1 MRAPI
6 TGLVTA
12 ALIAAVPVASAF
24 GAAAGVQDDRM
35 PVTPAAELPARVAL
49 LQQTGA
55 RVTRVDLYW
64 STAAPTRPAN
74 PTDPNDPAYN
84 WAWADAMFSQLQTA
98 KITPIVTTWNA
109 PGWATG
115 GTQGVAGVAWNSKA
129 PTNAQ
134 DFADFMQA
142 VATRYNGK
150 TNIPGVG
157 PVMVKFYEVWNEPNL
172 QIYMYP
178 QYQGGNLK
186 KPVAGKLYAEMV
198 NKTTPVV
205 KAANPQAVVIA
216 GVTGPKGGNDK
227 SGRGTTQ
234 WYDDLK
240 KAGMKQFT
248 AVSQHIYPAA
258 PPLKP
263 TPAVPSWATLNKVIA
278 AVNTLPGGRNKKI
291 YITESSYTTAVTPY
305 RKVAFSPQ
313 AQAAYLKQIWKL
325 PQVKSS
331 RIPLVMWFQ
340 VQDNP
345 SWPGGLFLNGG
356 GSKPSLAAFKE
367 VAKANPPKG
376 NLVTN

>member
-1 MRAPI
+1 VRAPI

-129 PTNAQ
+129 PTSAQ

-178 QYQGGNLK
+178 QYQAG
-186 KPVAGKLYAEMV
+186 KPVAGALYAKMV
-198 NKTTPVV
+198 NLTTPVV
-205 KAANPQAVVIA
+205 KAANPSAVVIA
-216 GVTGPKGGNDK
+216 AVTGPKGGNDA
-227 SGRGTTQ
+227 SGRGTLQ
-234 WYDDLK
+234 WYGDLK
-240 KAGMKQFT
+240 KAGMRQFT

-258 PPLKP
+258 PPLQK
-263 TPAVPSWATLNKVIA
+263 TPAVPSWATLNQVIT
-278 AVNTLPGGRNKKI
+278 AVNTLPGGRFKKL
-291 YITESSYTTAVTPY
+291 YITETSYTTASTPY
-305 RKVAFSPQ
+305 RKGKVSEK
-313 AQAAYLKQIWKL
+313 AQATYLKQIWSL
-325 PQVKSS
+325 PLVRSA
-331 RIPLVMWFQ
+331 RIPVVMWFQ
-340 VQDNP
+340 AQDNIN
-345 SWPGGLFLNGG
+345 WPGGLFRDSGTT
-356 GSKPSLAAFKE
+356 KPSLAAFQQ

-376 NLVTN
+376 NLVTR

>member
-6 TGLVTA
+6 TGLLTA
-12 ALIAAVPVASAF
+12 AIIAAVPVASAL

-35 PVTPAAELPARVAL
+35 PVTAPGDLAARVNL

-64 STAAPTRPAN
+64 ATAAPTRPAN

-115 GTQGVAGVAWNSKA
+115 GTQGINGVAWNSKSPA
-129 PTNAQ
+129 NPQ
-134 DFADFMQA
+134 DYADFMTA

-150 TNIPGVG
+150 TNIPNVG

-178 QYQGGNLK
+178 QYQGGSLS
-186 KPVAGKLYAEMV
+186 KPVAGKVYAQMV
-198 NKTTPVV
+198 NLTTP
-205 KAANPQAVVIA
+205 AIRGANPSAVVIA

-227 SGRGTTQ
+227 SGRGTIQ
-234 WYDDLK
+234 WYTDLK
-240 KAGMKQFT
+240 KAGMRQFT

-258 PPLKP
+258 PPLKA
-263 TPAVPSWATLNKVIA
+263 TPAVPSWATLNKVIG
-278 AVNTLPGGRNKKI
+278 AVNALPGGRNKKI
-291 YITESSYTTAVTPY
+291 YITESSYTTAKTPY
-305 RKVAFSPQ
+305 RAVAFTPK
-313 AQAAYLKQIWKL
+313 AQATYLKQIWNL
-325 PQVKSS
+325 PLVKSS

-345 SWPGGLFLNGG
+345 NWPGGLFLNGG
-356 GSKPSLAAFKE
+356 GTKPSLDAFKAI
-367 VAKANPPKG
+367 AKANPPKG